1 MKKAVRD
8 LVLGMKELPEKGGYW
23 GLLLNTKTSSVGL
36 EPASAKAF
44 QSVNDR
50 YILFTPNLQASN
62 RGFGL
67 VFGSVIGF
75 AILSMLGSALILD
88 SLYNDS
94 GFVVE
99 QLFALIIIAFLGSG
113 FFGWAYIS
121 LRSKVSP
128 PVVLSKKFRRF
139 YYWMNRKDGWISLP
153 YDDVQPVSMIARMY
167 STAGGS
173 TAYVLA
179 IVDLVPG
186 SRRIRWYLPLS
197 QPQRSIETPER
208 IWEFIRCYMDR
219 TPEELPPVE
228 ALPAIDD
235 PKADLARMDRF
246 LFGGLVDENHRVVP
260 GIFSKLYVGFV
271 GGTMYWFERA
281 GLWISRTAPRPQ
293 WPEEIAEEM
302 ALPVDSSAYKIRAPT
317 PAQRLANENALP
329 HMRRRWMVLGGIS
342 TIFVLTMFAV
352 LGVPPWL

>member
-23 GLLLNTKTSSVGL
+23 GLLLNKKGVPADL
-36 EPASAKAF
+36 EPASANAF

-50 YILFTPNLQASN
+50 YILFTPSLQASN
-62 RGFGL
+62 RGFGF
-67 VFGSVIGF
+67 VFGSAIGF
-75 AILSMLGSALILD
+75 AFLSMLGSILILNG
-88 SLYNDS
+88 LYDDS
-94 GFVVE
+94 GFVIE
-99 QLFALIIIAFLGSG
+99 RLYALLIIALLGSG
-113 FFGWAYIS
+113 FFGWAYVS
-121 LRSKVSP
+121 LRSTVAP
-128 PVVLSKKFRRF
+128 PVVLSKRSRRF
-139 YYWMNRKDGWISLP
+139 CYWMNSKEGWISLP
-153 YDDVQPVSMIARMY
+153 YDDVQPVSLIARMY

-246 LFGGLVDENHRVVP
+246 LFGSLVDENHRVVP

-271 GGTMYWFERA
+271 GG
-281 GLWISRTAPRPQ
+281 
-293 WPEEIAEEM
+293 
-302 ALPVDSSAYKIRAPT
+302 
-317 PAQRLANENALP
+317 
-329 HMRRRWMVLGGIS
+329 HHVL
-342 TIFVLTMFAV
+342 V
-352 LGVPPWL
+352 